1 LAAVS
6 ATPGLLQFRATYLGR
21 VKTNSYRDL
30 EHGTYRTPPRRLSL
44 VARWLP
50 SLRHYAAFL
59 SIIFRSA
66 RMAKRGVY
74 GDDRWAET
82 SQGVRRALESAGV
95 KISVTGLDHVAALD
109 GPCVFVGNHM
119 SILESMLLPGFV
131 QPLRPVTFVVKEALI
146 RTPVFKHVMRSRD
159 PIVVTRTDPRADFK
173 TMMQGGQRR
182 LAENRSLIV
191 FPQTTRTRTIDRE
204 HFNSIG
210 VKLARRAGVPIV
222 PIAIRSDAWGMAKF
236 FFKDF
241 GRIDPSIPV
250 NLAFG
255 EPVTVTG
262 RGTEAQEHVL
272 DFIEGHL
279 EQWGIPPAQANP

>member
-1 LAAVS
+1 
-6 ATPGLLQFRATYLGR
+6 
-21 VKTNSYRDL
+21 VKANLYRDL
-30 EHGTYRTPPRRLSL
+30 EHGTYRTLPRRLSL

-50 SLRHYAAFL
+50 SLRHYAAFFP
-59 SIIFRSA
+59 IIFRCA

-74 GDDRWAET
+74 HDERWAET
-82 SQGVRRALESAGV
+82 SQDVLWALEAAGVR
-95 KISVTGLDHVAALD
+95 ISIDGLDHVAALD

-119 SILESMLLPGFV
+119 SMLESLVLPGII

-146 RTPVFKHVMRSRD
+146 HTPVFKHVMRSRD

-173 TMMQGGQRR
+173 TMMQGGKRR
-182 LAENRSLIV
+182 LGENRSLIV
-191 FPQTTRTRTIDRE
+191 FPQTTRSRTIDRKK
-204 HFNSIG
+204 FNSIG
-210 VKLARRAGVPIV
+210 VKLARRASVPIV

-262 RGTEAQEHVL
+262 RGAEAQEQVL
-272 DFIEGHL
+272 NFIEGHL
-279 EQWGIPPAQANP
+279 EQWGIPPAQG

>member
-1 LAAVS
+1 MRRR
-6 ATPGLLQFRATYLGR
+6 TGP
-21 VKTNSYRDL
+21 KTEIRLRPPYHRDL
-30 EHGTYRTPPRRLSL
+30 EHGTYRTPARRLSL

-59 SIIFRSA
+59 PIIFRSA

-74 GDDRWAET
+74 NDERWAES
-82 SQGVRRALESAGV
+82 SQDVRLALEAAGV
-95 KISVTGLDHVAALD
+95 TISVEGLDHVAALD
-109 GPCVFVGNHM
+109 DPCVFVGNHM
-119 SILESMLLPGFV
+119 SMLETMVLPGFI

-146 RTPVFKHVMRSRD
+146 RTPVFKHIMLSRD
-159 PIVVTRTDPRADFK
+159 PVVVTRTDLRADFK

-182 LAENRSLIV
+182 LGENRSLIV

-204 HFNSIG
+204 QFNSIG
-210 VKLARRAGVPIV
+210 VKLALRAGVPLV

-250 NLAFG
+250 NIAFG

-262 RGTEAQEHVL
+262 RGTEAREHVL

-279 EQWGIPPAQANP
+279 EQWGIPPAQENP